1 MTAADR
7 WVVGAALALV
17 ASLYVWSWGGFS
29 GSDATGGSDAGGSDA
44 AGVVAEVMVAGHPGE
59 TIDLGRD
66 GEVEVQGRMGPSR
79 LLVQDGRVRFTASP
93 CRNKQCIH
101 SGWLAHEGDFAACLP
116 NGVAVEVLG
125 PEGGLDAINY

>member
-1 MTAADR
+1 MTAGDR

-17 ASLYVWSWGGFS
+17 ASLYVWSWGGVS
-29 GSDATGGSDAGGSDA
+29 GSNAPGGSDA
-44 AGVVAEVMVAGHPGE
+44 AGVVAEVVVTDHPVE

-93 CRNKQCIH
+93 CRGKQCIH
-101 SGWLAHEGDFAACLP
+101 SGWLAREGDFAACLP

-125 PEGGLDAINY
+125 PERGLDAINY

>member
-17 ASLYVWSWGGFS
+17 ASLYVWTWS
-29 GSDATGGSDAGGSDA
+29 GPLRSDAGGSDAGGSDA
-44 AGVVAEVMVAGHPGE
+44 AGVVAEVVVAGHPVE
-59 TIDLGRD
+59 ALDLGRD

-79 LLVQDGRVRFTASP
+79 LLVQEGRVRFTASP
-93 CRNKQCIH
+93 CRGKQCIH
-101 SGWLAHEGDFAACLP
+101 SGWLAREGDFAACLP

-125 PEGGLDAINY
+125 PERGLDAINY

>member
-17 ASLYVWSWGGFS
+17 ASLYVWNWDGPLGL
-29 GSDATGGSDAGGSDA
+29 DAGRSDA
-44 AGVVAEVMVAGHPGE
+44 AGVVAEVVVAGHPVE

-93 CRNKQCIH
+93 CRGKQCIR

-125 PEGGLDAINY
+125 PERGLDAINY

>member
-17 ASLYVWSWGGFS
+17 ASLYIWSWGGVS
-29 GSDATGGSDAGGSDA
+29 GSNAPGGSDA
-44 AGVVAEVMVAGHPGE
+44 AGVVAEVVVAGHPGE

-66 GEVEVQGRMGPSR
+66 GEVQVQGRMGPSR

-93 CRNKQCIH
+93 CRGKQCIR

-125 PEGGLDAINY
+125 AKRGLDAINY

>member
-7 WVVGAALALV
+7 WVVGAAVALV
-17 ASLYVWSWGGFS
+17 ASLYVWSWGGVS
-29 GSDATGGSDAGGSDA
+29 GLIAPGGLDTGGSDA
-44 AGVVAEVMVAGHPGE
+44 AGVVAEVVVAGHPGE

-93 CRNKQCIH
+93 CRGKQCIH
-101 SGWLAHEGDFAACLP
+101 SGWLAREGDFAACLP

-125 PEGGLDAINY
+125 PERGLDAINY

>member
-1 MTAADR
+1 MTVADR

-17 ASLYVWSWGGFS
+17 AWLYVWSWGGS
-29 GSDATGGSDAGGSDA
+29 LGSDAGGSDA
-44 AGVVAEVMVAGHPGE
+44 AGVVAEVVVAGLPGE

-93 CRNKQCIH
+93 CRNKQCIR

-125 PEGGLDAINY
+125 PERGLDAINY

>member
-17 ASLYVWSWGGFS
+17 ASLYVWSWGGPL
-29 GSDATGGSDAGGSDA
+29 GSNAGRSNAPRGSDA
-44 AGVVAEVMVAGHPGE
+44 AGVVAEVVVTDHPVE
-59 TIDLGRD
+59 TIDLVRD

-93 CRNKQCIH
+93 CRGKQCIH

-125 PEGGLDAINY
+125 PERGLDAINY

>member
-17 ASLYVWSWGGFS
+17 ASLYVWSWGGPL
-29 GSDATGGSDAGGSDA
+29 GSDVGGSDA
-44 AGVVAEVMVAGHPGE
+44 AGVVAEVVVAGHPGE

-93 CRNKQCIH
+93 CRGKQCIH
-101 SGWLAHEGDFAACLP
+101 SGWLAQEGDFAACLP

-125 PEGGLDAINY
+125 PERGLDAINY

>member
-17 ASLYVWSWGGFS
+17 ASLYVWSWGGVS
-29 GSDATGGSDAGGSDA
+29 GSDA
-44 AGVVAEVMVAGHPGE
+44 AGVVAEVVVTDHPVE
-59 TIDLGRD
+59 TIDLGHD
-66 GEVEVQGRMGPSR
+66 GEIEVQGGMGPSR

-93 CRNKQCIH
+93 CRGKQCIH

-125 PEGGLDAINY
+125 PERGLDAINY

>member
-17 ASLYVWSWGGFS
+17 ASLYVWSWGGVS
-29 GSDATGGSDAGGSDA
+29 GSNAPGGSDA
-44 AGVVAEVMVAGHPGE
+44 AGVLAEVVVAGHPIE
-59 TIDLGRD
+59 AIDLGHD

-93 CRNKQCIH
+93 CRGKQCIH

-125 PEGGLDAINY
+125 PERGLDAINY

>member
-17 ASLYVWSWGGFS
+17 ASLYVWSWGGPL
-29 GSDATGGSDAGGSDA
+29 GSDAGGSDA
-44 AGVVAEVMVAGHPGE
+44 ASVVVEVVVAGHAGE

-125 PEGGLDAINY
+125 PERGLDAINY

>member
-17 ASLYVWSWGGFS
+17 ASLYVWSWGGVS
-29 GSDATGGSDAGGSDA
+29 GSNAPGGSDT
-44 AGVVAEVMVAGHPGE
+44 AGVVAEVVVAGHPVE
-59 TIDLGRD
+59 AIDLGRD
-66 GEVEVQGRMGPSR
+66 GEVEIQGRMGPSR
-79 LLVQDGRVRFTASP
+79 LLVQDGRVRFLASP
-93 CRNKQCIH
+93 CRGKQCIH

-125 PEGGLDAINY
+125 PERGLDAINY

>member
-17 ASLYVWSWGGFS
+17 ASLYVWSWGGPW
-29 GSDATGGSDAGGSDA
+29 GSNAGGSDA
-44 AGVVAEVMVAGHPGE
+44 ASVVAEVAVAGHPVE
-59 TIDLGRD
+59 TVDLARD

-93 CRNKQCIH
+93 CRGKQCIR

-125 PEGGLDAINY
+125 PERGLDAINY

>member
-17 ASLYVWSWGGFS
+17 AWLYVWSWGGSLGS
-29 GSDATGGSDAGGSDA
+29 GSDT
-44 AGVVAEVMVAGHPGE
+44 AGVLAEVVVAGHPVE
-59 TIDLGRD
+59 AIDLGRD

-93 CRNKQCIH
+93 CRGKQCIH

-125 PEGGLDAINY
+125 PERGLDAINY

>member
-17 ASLYVWSWGGFS
+17 ASLYVWSWS
-29 GSDATGGSDAGGSDA
+29 GPLGSDAGGSDA
-44 AGVVAEVMVAGHPGE
+44 AGVVAEVVVAGHPVE

-93 CRNKQCIH
+93 CRGKQCIR

-125 PEGGLDAINY
+125 PERGLDAINY

>member
-17 ASLYVWSWGGFS
+17 ASLYVWSWGGPW
-29 GSDATGGSDAGGSDA
+29 GSDAGGSDA
-44 AGVVAEVMVAGHPGE
+44 AGLVAEVVVAGDSGE

-79 LLVQDGRVRFTASP
+79 LLVQDGRVRFTTSP

-116 NGVAVEVLG
+116 NGVAVEVLAR
-125 PEGGLDAINY
+125 ERGLDAINY

>member
-17 ASLYVWSWGGFS
+17 ASLYLWSWGGFS
-29 GSDATGGSDAGGSDA
+29 GSDVGDRPGSDA
-44 AGVVAEVMVAGHPGE
+44 ASVAAEVVVAGHPVE

-93 CRNKQCIH
+93 CRGKQCIR

-125 PEGGLDAINY
+125 PERGLDAINY

>member
-17 ASLYVWSWGGFS
+17 ASLYVWSWGGPL
-29 GSDATGGSDAGGSDA
+29 GSDAGGSDA
-44 AGVVAEVMVAGHPGE
+44 AGVVAEVVVADHPVE
-59 TIDLGRD
+59 TVDLGRD

-93 CRNKQCIH
+93 CRGKQCIH

-125 PEGGLDAINY
+125 PERGLDAINY

>member
-7 WVVGAALALV
+7 WVVGAALAV
-17 ASLYVWSWGGFS
+17 VTSLYVWSWGGVS
-29 GSDATGGSDAGGSDA
+29 GSNA
-44 AGVVAEVMVAGHPGE
+44 AGVVAEVVVTGHPVE

-93 CRNKQCIH
+93 CRGKQCIH
-101 SGWLAHEGDFAACLP
+101 SGWLAHEGDFAVCLP

-125 PEGGLDAINY
+125 PERGLDAINY